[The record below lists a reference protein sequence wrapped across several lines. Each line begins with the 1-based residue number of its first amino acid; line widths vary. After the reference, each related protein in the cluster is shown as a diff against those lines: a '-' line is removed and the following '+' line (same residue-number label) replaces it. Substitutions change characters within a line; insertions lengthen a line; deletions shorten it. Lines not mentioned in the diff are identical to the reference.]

1 MEELVTI
8 ATFSTVT
15 QAYVIKARLQAE
27 GIPCRLHDVN
37 INTLMPTSS
46 FGGVKLQVP
55 LHLSREAVDIYYEIG
70 RDLGTLEI

>member
-8 ATFSTVT
+8 ATFNNVT
-15 QAYVIKARLQAE
+15 EAYVVKARLEAE

-37 INTLMPTSS
+37 INTLIPTNT

-55 LHLSREAVDIYYEIG
+55 LNLSREAIDIYYEFG
-70 RDLGTLEI
+70 SGLGTLEI